1 MTIIKKAFDSYTL
14 AHQSADFSYEISIG
28 CFFAGSTMMG
38 RIIFFKD
45 NVPLPK
51 NVSLDYGPEI
61 HYPLSRY
68 REIMTTLREENPL
81 YIWLDTSTLVG
92 SITTDKEAV
101 GEEEGK

>member
-1 MTIIKKAFDSYTL
+1 MTQIKKAFDSYTL
-14 AHQSADFSYEISIG
+14 AHQSAYFGYEVSIG
-28 CFFAGSTMMG
+28 CFAAGTMAG
-38 RIIFFKD
+38 RIVFFKD
-45 NVPLPK
+45 STPLPK

-68 REIMTTLREENPL
+68 MEIITTLREESPL
-81 YIWLDTSTLVG
+81 YIWLDTVELVG